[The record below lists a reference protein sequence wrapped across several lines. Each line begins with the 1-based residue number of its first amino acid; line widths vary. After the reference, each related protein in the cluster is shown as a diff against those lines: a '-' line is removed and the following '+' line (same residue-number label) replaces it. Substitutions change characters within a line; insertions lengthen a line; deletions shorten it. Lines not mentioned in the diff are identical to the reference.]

1 LRYAWN
7 HMSTTNTH
15 ASSEKSHQFEIV
27 PGPSGPISVSGRAK
41 AVQRAKALSADMPRP
56 VRVER
61 EDGKVKME
69 FRSGGIVRYR
79 RRTR

>member
-1 LRYAWN
+1 
-7 HMSTTNTH
+7 MSTTDT
-15 ASSEKSHQFEIV
+15 SSNSENPHQFEIV
-27 PGPSGPISVSGRAK
+27 PGPNGPISVSGRAE
-41 AVQRAKALSADMPRP
+41 AVERAKALSADMPRP

-61 EDGKVKME
+61 MDGKVKME

>member
-1 LRYAWN
+1 MDTRKSN
-7 HMSTTNTH
+7 SN
-15 ASSEKSHQFEIV
+15 SEQSHQFEIV
-27 PGPSGPISVSGRAK
+27 PGPNGPISVSGRAE